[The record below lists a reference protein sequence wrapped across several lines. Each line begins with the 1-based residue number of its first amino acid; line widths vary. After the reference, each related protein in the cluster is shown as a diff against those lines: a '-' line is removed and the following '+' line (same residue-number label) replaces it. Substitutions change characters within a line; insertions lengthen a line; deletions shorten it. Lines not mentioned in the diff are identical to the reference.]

1 MKAQNNKPDHVK
13 IASVTT
19 LGYICEEI
27 DPDIIQDKSN
37 MILTAVIEGMKWF
50 FFFFTDNDCIFV
62 GEFFLKFC
70 FYLFIY
76 LSFDMTLTL
85 N

>member
-1 MKAQNNKPDHVK
+1 MKTEKNQPDHVK

-27 DPDIIQDKSN
+27 DPDVIQDQSN

-50 FFFFTDNDCIFV
+50 S
-62 GEFFLKFC
+62 FLF
-70 FYLFIY
+70 
-76 LSFDMTLTL
+76 S
-85 N
+85 